1 MTLSLVFLIISV
13 LMNAVLI
20 AATVVFYHLKKQQ
33 EQAFADLSSAHDK
46 VCSEK
51 SFLDGQIS
59 ELGIIKQ
66 HLHAKDE
73 ALSVLLAKESEYAA
87 QIARLQTQQE
97 QEAKSHEEKL
107 LLLMESKQQLAL
119 EFEQLAD
126 KLLDKKTDR
135 LKEQQDNFFA
145 QTVKP
150 LREQLSEFR
159 QRIDSVHELDAKDRV
174 QLLGEITQL
183 KSLNQQMSGEA
194 INLTNALKG
203 NQKFQGNWGE
213 FVLDR
218 VLEDSGLRKGFEY
231 EIQAKRYSEDGRLR
245 LPDVIVHLPDKK
257 DLIIDAKVSLV
268 DYQRFCEATDPV
280 EKDRALKGHSR
291 SLEQHIKGLSVKDY
305 EALEGINSLDFV
317 LLFVPIE
324 AAFLLAL
331 ESDPGLFQQAYDKHI
346 IMVSPTTLLATL
358 RTVENLWRYERQ
370 NKNAEEI
377 ARQAGGLYDQ
387 CVLFLE
393 SLEEIGKQLHRST
406 EAFEKS
412 IQRLSTG
419 RGSMLSRV
427 NKMKLLGAKTKKQLP
442 EHFTLGEDDLDAL
455 IDETEE
461 D

>member
-1 MTLSLVFLIISV
+1 MTLSFVFLIISLLANV
-13 LMNAVLI
+13 GLI
-20 AATVVFYHLKKQQ
+20 VATIVFYRLKGQQ
-33 EQAFADLSSAHDK
+33 EKAFVDLTAAHEK
-46 VCSEK
+46 VRSEK

-59 ELGIIKQ
+59 ELAIFKQ
-66 HLHAKDE
+66 HLHAKE
-73 ALSVLLAKESEYAA
+73 QELSSLVAKESEYAA

-97 QEAKSHEEKL
+97 QQAKSHEEKL
-107 LLLMESKQQLAL
+107 VLLLESKQQLAI

-150 LREQLSEFR
+150 LKEQLSEFR
-159 QRIDSVHELDAKDRV
+159 QRIDSVHEMDAKDRV

-183 KSLNQQMSGEA
+183 KTLNQQMSGEA

-268 DYQRFCEATDPV
+268 DYQRFCESTDPV
-280 EKDRALKGHSR
+280 EKERALKGHLR

-346 IMVSPTTLLATL
+346 ILVSPTTLLATL

-406 EAFEKS
+406 DAFEKS

-427 NKMKLLGAKTKKQLP
+427 NKMKRLGAKTKKQLP
-442 EHFTLGEDDLDAL
+442 EHFVLGEDDLDAL
-455 IDETEE
+455 TDDTEE
-461 D
+461 N